1 MMDFLF
7 SRMNNAF
14 SPGRH
19 YILISVFP
27 KDNRINKKKIVIFS
41 NPCKD
46 EGTKTENETGKHYA
60 KKNVKQSEK
69 YVNKEK

>member
-1 MMDFLF
+1 
-7 SRMNNAF
+7 MNNVF

-27 KDNRINKKKIVIFS
+27 KDNSINKKKIIVIFS

-46 EGTKTENETGKHYA
+46 EGTKTENETGKHYT
-60 KKNVKQSEK
+60 KKVFRVYRTIGKIC
-69 YVNKEK
+69 